1 MGDVEFG
8 FEEMQGVKLGYL
20 VIQGKQMFALSQ
32 VFTDLLKNIPRTTVH
47 KRMDHLKVQKHRC
60 DLRQLRKLKALNS
73 VAFHAAKCTLIS
85 REDVEALY
93 VSCKAEKGG
102 GQRRAREREE
112 EREEGP
118 VWPGWSP
125 AERAL
130 PRLYGAAFAHHQC
143 GKTRRRRRCWSR
155 SRGPRRLV
163 LLPGCC
169 AESCC
174 SSSDSESTSSNNN
187 DSDFGSSL
195 SSSSSSGTS
204 TSTNSGTTDDEEEED
219 DDEDDDDDHEC
230 VSCSSA
236 DDSSDEEDSSSRSDS
251 SSASSRVS
259 SQSIRFRRARLA
271 KAPLLLQPTFRY
283 RESERARALR
293 QLDADV
299 ASWRRAVGSCFSG
312 RPPPHLHFP
321 HQPKTSGVGAV
332 GFPYSGT
339 PNANGTQRILG
350 LSNRFHSLVSSPE
363 QDKDKASAHHGAF
376 ADCKLA
382 SPDLKVAL
390 RTDDIKTE
398 GEENGHES
406 SAPFPFNHVKI
417 KVEDPLDDYE
427 YASQGLAEHCKSNG
441 LDVEKEHCKATPPP
455 PPPNQE
461 PCSTLNA
468 HCAEKGEHRNG
479 ARVRKSH
486 RVPVWGKKAESA
498 AKPGA
503 KADRS
508 PRCASHEGSGEE
520 WTNHVKRGRPT
531 SGLKRPFNFMANFPS
546 PPSLIIG
553 NDGDLSPAYSL
564 SSFRNKQLPHR
575 SHPVWTWQLGAC
587 VVPPPLSQRLRK
599 TIP

>member
-93 VSCKAEKGG
+93 VSCKAERGG
-102 GQRRAREREE
+102 VQRRVREREE
-112 EREEGP
+112 EREEEP
-118 VWPGWSP
+118 VWPAWSSSD
-125 AERAL
+125 RGL
-130 PRLYGAAFAHHQC
+130 PRIYGAAFAPQC
-143 GKTRRRRRCWSR
+143 GKTRRRRRYWSR
-155 SRGPRRLV
+155 GARRLV

-195 SSSSSSGTS
+195 STSSTSGTS
-204 TSTNSGTTDDEEEED
+204 TSTNSGTTEDEEED
-219 DDEDDDDDHEC
+219 DDDEC

-251 SSASSRVS
+251 SSASSHVS

-283 RESERARALR
+283 RESERVRALR

-312 RPPPHLHFP
+312 RPPPHLHFT

-332 GFPYSGT
+332 GFPYSSA

-350 LSNRFHSLVSSPE
+350 LSNRFHSSASSPE
-363 QDKDKASAHHGAF
+363 RDKDKASPHHGAF
-376 ADCKLA
+376 ADSKLA
-382 SPDLKVAL
+382 SLDLKVPL
-390 RTDDIKTE
+390 DIKTE
-398 GEENGHES
+398 REENGFEGG
-406 SAPFPFNHVKI
+406 APFPFNHVKI

-427 YASQGLAEHCKSNG
+427 YASQGLAQYCKSDG

-455 PPPNQE
+455 PPPHQE

-468 HCAEKGEHRNG
+468 HCAEKGEYRNG
-479 ARVRKSH
+479 ERVRKSH
-486 RVPVWGKKAESA
+486 RLPVWGKKAESA
-498 AKPGA
+498 TKAGA
-503 KADRS
+503 RADRS
-508 PRCASHEGSGEE
+508 PRSASHEGSGEE
-520 WTNHVKRGRPT
+520 WTSHSKRRRPT

-546 PPSLIIG
+546 PPSLIVG

-564 SSFRNKQLPHR
+564 NSFRNKQLPHH